1 MGRQHIGVPSPEA
14 IVAVEPAVTGRR
26 TATGLIDDAVR
37 RGVIPGAVLV
47 AGIGSAEP
55 VIRHVAGFA
64 QDDSHARRAMTY
76 DTIFDLASLTKVV
89 ATLPCVLRLVAAG
102 QLGLDHPV
110 RRHLRGF
117 DGAGKDAVT
126 VRQLLSHTS
135 GLPSHREYYEYSRD
149 PAQLRAAALAEP
161 LVTAPGASVCYSDI
175 GFIVLGELCAAVT
188 GAGLD
193 TLVAEVV
200 CTPLGMADTGYLPGA
215 GLAGR
220 IASTEPAAG
229 GAGPSGVRGCPPGA
243 SVTSRASTGAVAK
256 TGVVHD
262 ENAEALAGVA
272 GHAGLFGT
280 ASDLSWY
287 AAAWAAAGSA
297 LATSL
302 GVPGWLRAEAL
313 RCQTEDMPGVPRPD
327 DGGSGRTRP
336 AADRRGLGWGLRG
349 DRWDNMGD
357 GWPLSGAGHTGF
369 TGTSLSIDPASGLW
383 AVLLTNAVHF
393 GRGPQHSV
401 AGPRKQVHAAVA
413 TALADDAG
421 QA

>member
-161 LVTAPGASVCYSDI
+161 LVTAPGTSVCYSDI

-188 GAGLD
+188 GAGLN

-200 CTPLGMADTGYLPGA
+200 CAPLGMAGTGYLPDA
-215 GLAGR
+215 SLAGR
-220 IASTEPAAG
+220 IASTEP
-229 GAGPSGVRGCPPGA
+229 
-243 SVTSRASTGAVAK
+243 TGAVAK

-262 ENAEALAGVA
+262 ENAEVLAGVA

-313 RCQTEDMPGVPRPD
+313 RCQTENMPGAPRP

-349 DRWDNMGD
+349 GRWDNMGD

-393 GRGPQHSV
+393 GRGPQHAV